1 MRPTTPSRGDPRR
14 ATVLVEDSRPED
26 SDPWEILVVDDDE
39 DVRELLVEFFRGRGS
54 AVASAS
60 DGRAAVDAL
69 QRSAGRYGLVLTDIN
84 MPGADGFQVLMAAR
98 AANAAAYVVMITG
111 YASLDSAV
119 RAVKLGAHDYLAKP
133 FTLGQIDVVAQKA
146 RARFQLEQEN
156 RSLLSG
162 ESSPALDAID
172 GRLTAIEQTLGQI
185 LRDLN
190 PAR

>member
-1 MRPTTPSRGDPRR
+1 MP
-14 ATVLVEDSRPED
+14 VEESRPED

-119 RAVKLGAHDYLAKP
+119 RAVKLGAQDYLAKP
-133 FTLGQIDVVAQKA
+133 FTLGQIEVVAQKA

-172 GRLTAIEQTLGQI
+172 LRLTAIEQTLGQI
-185 LRDLN
+185 LRVLN
-190 PAR
+190 QGR